1 MKKSCQKSG
10 QRVLML
16 SFSTENSGHRIKTSL
31 KVFKCR
37 NGNVVTNEPDRK
49 LVRIKF
55 ELAQI
60 TRTGWFQTVWNICES
75 KSSKML
81 KWSNQFQHVPISG
94 QNRRSMHFFFDPKVW
109 KFFNE
114 TSNFK
119 GVPWS
124 QELSPKL
131 MQNPSK
137 NLVFRHQQNPKSW
150 ITTRYITG
158 P

>member
-1 MKKSCQKSG
+1 MDRECSCWASQQK
-10 QRVLML
+10 
-16 SFSTENSGHRIKTSL
+16 NSGHRIITSL

-94 QNRRSMHFFFDPKVW
+94 QNRRSMPFLTL
-109 KFFNE
+109 KFE
-114 TSNFK
+114 DSSMKLRTSK
-119 GVPWS
+119 GFLGVKS
-124 QELSPKL
+124 FLQTLCKILLRNGVSGTSKTLSHE
-131 MQNPSK
+131 SR
-137 NLVFRHQQNPKSW
+137 LV
-150 ITTRYITG
+150 I
-158 P
+158 